1 LKKHFSKGEIG
12 KRKKVMKEVFRSND
26 KRTVK
31 RRLQQLEKIAA
42 PLGISE
48 WVKETKKNLSHLLK
62 AVGSRRI
69 PKTSNAI
76 ERFFRAF
83 NRFYKTKC
91 GFFSTQSARRQIVLF
106 LVVYLFTKGKNGKA
120 PIETIMPQAN
130 KMPLYKI
137 INDPFV
143 ALFSQESK
151 MEELSTFENS

>member
-12 KRKKVMKEVFRSND
+12 ERKKVMKEIFRTND

-62 AVGSRRI
+62 ATGSRRI

-106 LVVYLFTKGKNGKA
+106 LVVYLFTKGKDGKA
-120 PIETIMPQAN
+120 PIETIMPQAFA
-130 KMPLYKI
+130 MPLYQI
-137 INDPFV
+137 INDPFGH
-143 ALFSQESK
+143 LFSVADSK
-151 MEELSTFENS
+151 ENLLA